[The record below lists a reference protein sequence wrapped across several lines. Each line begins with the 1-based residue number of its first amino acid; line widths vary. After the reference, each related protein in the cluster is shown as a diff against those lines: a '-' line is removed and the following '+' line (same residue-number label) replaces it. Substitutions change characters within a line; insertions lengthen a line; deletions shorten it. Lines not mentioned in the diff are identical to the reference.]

1 MSGSV
6 TQASKGSA
14 NLLGFMH
21 LVRYQKKDIM
31 PYLGHKTPPPIQLID
46 KHLRYMAQCKV
57 LCTGWTR
64 EDSTYWMKSEI
75 WHAIE
80 EPCKAMDSRIY
91 LGLNAK
97 VFLSDIA
104 SVIDQ
109 KSFWNIHSVQSTNRS
124 NLVQWREQVLDHPW
138 SCQFSQQI
146 FHPAASISNSKSA
159 LRSFVA
165 PVLGWWNSK
174 QSYHFGQPKLH
185 GN

>member
-1 MSGSV
+1 MLHKATLMHRGAASGSV

-14 NLLGFMH
+14 NLYTMLYAPSA
-21 LVRYQKKDIM
+21 LST
-31 PYLGHKTPPPIQLID
+31 KTSCHIWGTRLAPIQLID

-57 LCTGWTR
+57 LCTGCTR

-104 SVIDQ
+104 LVIDQ
-109 KSFWNIHSVQSTNRS
+109 KSFWNIHSVQSTKRS
-124 NLVQWREQVLDHPW
+124 NLVQWREQQMLRMFSTTLDL
-138 SCQFSQQI
+138 
-146 FHPAASISNSKSA
+146 AS
-159 LRSFVA
+159 F
-165 PVLGWWNSK
+165 LG
-174 QSYHFGQPKLH
+174 
-185 GN
+185 